1 MNRRRS
7 TLAMSCLAHA
17 VQDGMSATIYV
28 LLPVLAQSLGLNLTQ
43 VGLFKGL
50 KGFAQGILEVSSGP
64 LSERFG
70 DRNLLVAGLL
80 FSGLGYLLF
89 GLADGPELVL
99 ACLAIVG
106 IGTAFQHAPASA
118 QVSAAYQDGK
128 RRGALGLYNSFG
140 DTGKLLFSASFSLTI
155 GAGLAWQFTTTAFG
169 LICLVAAL
177 AIYRLLRPV
186 GKHSAENIDNAS
198 SEASRWGI
206 LNRTGFSA
214 LLVVVTLD
222 NMVQAAAATFVAFLM
237 LEKGYELYVAAMAAP
252 VLLIGGIFG
261 KAACGFLADRIG
273 PRPAFALVQVLTAAG
288 LAGYVIAPGITG
300 WMLLPVTGVFLQG
313 STSITYSMVNDLV
326 HPARTSRGFALIYG
340 LGSFGSVAGPAGAG
354 LLGDVASIDVAM
366 YAMAGASLIAILPS
380 LWMKVGRAAREAK
393 VV

>member
-1 MNRRRS
+1 MSQRRS
-7 TLAMSCLAHA
+7 TLAMSCLAHT

-50 KGFAQGILEVSSGP
+50 KGFAQGILEVASGP

-70 DRNLLVAGLL
+70 DRNMLVAGLL

-89 GLADGPELVL
+89 GLAEGPELVL
-99 ACLAIVG
+99 VCLIIIG

-118 QVSAAYQDGK
+118 LVSRAYVDSG
-128 RRGALGLYNSFG
+128 RRGALGLYNSSG
-140 DTGKLLFSASFSLTI
+140 DAGKLLFSAAFSLTI
-155 GAGLAWQFTTTAFG
+155 GAGLAWQFTTTVFG
-169 LICLVAAL
+169 LIATAAGL
-177 AIYRLLRPV
+177 SIYWLIRSAP
-186 GKHSAENIDNAS
+186 GKTSDEAAADTAETTS
-198 SEASRWGI
+198 WGI
-206 LNRTGFSA
+206 LDRTGFSA
-214 LLVVVTLD
+214 LLAVVTID

-237 LEKGYELYVAAMAAP
+237 LEKGFALYIAAFAAP
-252 VLLIGGIFG
+252 VALVGGMFG

-288 LAGYVIAPGITG
+288 LVGVVMAPGILS
-300 WMLLPVTGVFLQG
+300 WMILPFMGVFLQG

-354 LLGDVASIDVAM
+354 LLGDLASVETAM
-366 YAMAGASLIAILPS
+366 YAMAGASLLAIVPWI
-380 LWMKVGRAAREAK
+380 WMRSGSTDRQVKTA
-393 VV
+393 